1 MEFYYS
7 FLLSK
12 FRLNTNLNTKKV
24 MKNFILVKLLSV
36 IFIAIVFS
44 ACISIERTIRINED
58 GSGKEML
65 TVHYKKEFFD
75 FLKSTAMAFDSVKGK
90 DIIDSIYNEDTF
102 TKDIKKNYKKING
115 VTLKDIKAKMNPDS
129 SMNLYIDYT
138 FENIGKLSETIQSI
152 EKEDNKT
159 LGNSKTEISFKK
171 DGKKYKFNYS
181 FQKIETGD
189 TNKSMNNSFSAFF
202 KDQKMTFNI
211 TFPYNITSSNA
222 LKTNGK
228 TLTWEFDMDKMMT
241 DTTKMIMEAEMK
253 KK

>member
-7 FLLSK
+7 ILFCK
-12 FRLNTNLNTKKV
+12 FILNTNLKPRI
-24 MKNFILVKLLSV
+24 MKNFIFLKLLSI
-36 IFIAIVFS
+36 IFVAIIFS
-44 ACISIERTIRINED
+44 SCISIERTIRINED
-58 GSGKEML
+58 GSGKELL

-75 FLKSTAMAFDSVKGK
+75 FLISASMAFDSVKGK

-115 VTLKDIKAKMNPDS
+115 ITLKDVRAKMNPDS

-138 FENIGKLSETIQSI
+138 FENIEKLSETLRSI
-152 EKEDNKT
+152 EKKDENSF
-159 LGNSKTEISFKK
+159 GNSKTEISFKK
-171 DGKKYKFNYS
+171 SGKKYLFNYN
-181 FQKIETGD
+181 FQKVDQGD
-189 TNKSMNNSFSAFF
+189 TNSSMSNSFSAFF

-241 DTTKMIMEAEMK
+241 DTTKFIMEAEMK
-253 KK
+253 K